1 MNAIVLPDFDL
12 DALRKSMPSLSEVE
26 LPSLEKA
33 GKNADETLDRWR
45 GRNQGPSWPWI
56 AAGIFTIGL
65 IGTLV
70 ALITWSRR
78 TATFADASVSSEPY
92 PSTEP
97 ASTNDLYGST
107 QSSYD
112 TSDQMPA

>member
-1 MNAIVLPDFDL
+1 MNAIVLPDIDL
-12 DALRKSMPSLSEVE
+12 DALRKSMPSLAEVE
-26 LPSLEKA
+26 LPSLQKA
-33 GKNADETLDRWR
+33 GKSADETIDRLR

-78 TATFADASVSSEPY
+78 TATFADAAVTPEPY
-92 PSTEP
+92 AGMEP
-97 ASTNDLYGST
+97 KATDPYGSNDAY
-107 QSSYD
+107 S
-112 TSDQMPA
+112 TSESMPA